1 MLPTYIGSLY
11 NKIESPPVNDTQKFK
26 MTGKKVNRPKIRR
39 FGSKRAYGTPDLP
52 HIF

>member
-1 MLPTYIGSLY
+1 
-11 NKIESPPVNDTQKFK
+11 

-52 HIF
+52 HIFETTQLASLLDQQRTEVFDKSCTVFL